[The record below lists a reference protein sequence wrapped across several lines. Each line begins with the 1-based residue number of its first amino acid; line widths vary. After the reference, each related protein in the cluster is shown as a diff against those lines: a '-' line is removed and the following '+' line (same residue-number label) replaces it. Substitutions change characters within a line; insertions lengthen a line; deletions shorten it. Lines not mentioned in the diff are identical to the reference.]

1 MHEPTL
7 PAANRILI
15 VDDNV
20 TIHADFRKILAP
32 PDTADIQLRDT
43 ESLLFG
49 QSVDTAAIAT
59 PVYQIDSASQGQE
72 GLRMVELALDEGRP
86 YALAF
91 VDVRMPPGWDGIET
105 VDRIWQKQPELPV
118 VICTAYSD
126 YSWQEMMSRLG
137 HSNNLVVLRKP
148 FEAVEVLQLAHSLTG
163 KWLLARQVRA
173 HIEELDGLVR
183 ARTRSLEETN
193 EALKSSEER
202 FAKRCV

>member
-49 QSVDTAAIAT
+49 QSVDTAAVAT

-105 VDRIWQKQPELPV
+105 VDRIWQKQPELPGFDERNEV
-118 VICTAYSD
+118 T
-126 YSWQEMMSRLG
+126 
-137 HSNNLVVLRKP
+137 VL
-148 FEAVEVLQLAHSLTG
+148 T
-163 KWLLARQVRA
+163 
-173 HIEELDGLVR
+173 
-183 ARTRSLEETN
+183 
-193 EALKSSEER
+193 
-202 FAKRCV
+202 